1 MTEDITYKTMI
12 SNANKDNDDNS
23 KFITNDFSASDEDY
37 KNKEVFL
44 DDDPET
50 VYKIS
55 YRTFKKNR
63 KDMLKEI
70 FDCFKN
76 NYKTGLNGIT
86 FLKEA
91 DSNLNKTIDGDF
103 VKIGSPM
110 KFIIKE
116 IHLIH

>member
-1 MTEDITYKTMI
+1 MERHYVFNAPLTFDVNNDITFNEIGEYGGISIKNLMTEDITYSTMI

-55 YRTFKKNR
+55 YRTLKK
-63 KDMLKEI
+63 
-70 FDCFKN
+70 
-76 NYKTGLNGIT
+76 
-86 FLKEA
+86 
-91 DSNLNKTIDGDF
+91 
-103 VKIGSPM
+103 
-110 KFIIKE
+110 
-116 IHLIH
+116 